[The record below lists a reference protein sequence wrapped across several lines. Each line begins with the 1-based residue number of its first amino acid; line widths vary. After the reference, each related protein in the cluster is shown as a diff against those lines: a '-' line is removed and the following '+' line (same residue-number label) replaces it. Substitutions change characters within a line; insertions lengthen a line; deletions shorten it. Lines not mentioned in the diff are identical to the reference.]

1 MGGSAKQVVKKVEK
15 ETKNVG
21 RGVVHGGTQL
31 AEGTKKM
38 VGTTAAGLE
47 GAGKDL
53 PGALEG
59 FGKGLGTMGITAME
73 GLGHNLGQIKGG
85 LDMIFGHG
93 GGDDGGSSVS
103 QSASANYSGSSKR
116 SRSGAKKKGD
126 LEAQERKGATGKQKL
141 YARRKTA

>member
-1 MGGSAKQVVKKVEK
+1 MGGSAKQVRDKVAK
-15 ETKNVG
+15 ETGYTGSDLDKGAQHIGKKGAEVVEGVREHGSNIVTGVG
-21 RGVVHGGTQL
+21 QGI
-31 AEGTKKM
+31 
-38 VGTTAAGLE
+38 
-47 GAGKDL
+47 GK
-53 PGALEG
+53 
-59 FGKGLGTMGITAME
+59 LGTEAMS
-73 GLGHNLGQIKGG
+73 GLSHNLGQIKGG

-93 GGDDGGSSVS
+93 GGGDGGSSGA

>member
-1 MGGSAKQVVKKVEK
+1 MGGSAKQVVKKVET
-15 ETKNVG
+15 ETKNLG
-21 RGVVHGGTQL
+21 RGAVHGGTQL

-47 GAGKDL
+47 GAGKAL

-59 FGKGLGTMGITAME
+59 FGKGLGTLGTTAME

-93 GGDDGGSSVS
+93 QSGGGEEGKTTS
-103 QSASANYSGSSKR
+103 SANYSGSSKKGKAAGSAEGR
-116 SRSGAKKKGD
+116 MGKNRERLAKRDALKV
-126 LEAQERKGATGKQKL
+126 RK
-141 YARRKTA
+141 

>member
-47 GAGKDL
+47 GAGKAL

-59 FGKGLGTMGITAME
+59 FGKGLGTLGTTAME
-73 GLGHNLGQIKGG
+73 GLGHNLGQLKGG
-85 LDMIFGHG
+85 LDMIFGQGQSG
-93 GGDDGGSSVS
+93 GGEEGS
-103 QSASANYSGSSKR
+103 QEATANYSGSSKKGKAAGSAEGR
-116 SRSGAKKKGD
+116 MGKTRERLAKRDALKV
-126 LEAQERKGATGKQKL
+126 RK
-141 YARRKTA
+141 